1 MAITENTTNY
11 VQQFVETQSN
21 GAVTEP
27 VNGSWIVAFCLH
39 LGVTEP
45 VNVSWLQALCNYYGI
60 TAPLHGSWT
69 IALAFHFNQQ
79 VPINASWWG
88 ALASAEG
95 GGVPVD
101 LIWNQVLTLWNNETT
116 LWKDA
121 QAPPA
126 PTNDGGTFATKL
138 PVITGTAL
146 EGNLVSVLIDG
157 YLYENIVPSSASATE
172 GQWSLQTTELLTGS
186 PSPGTQYQVTTRQY
200 DPSTGLES
208 VADFTDIY
216 IIATAT
222 SVTFDL
228 FDSYGDGW
236 NNSYMYLE
244 QETSPNVWTAI
255 DLPNYQLYG
264 KYFNAAYTG
273 TFVTYWD
280 VGNPPTGTT
289 GMTFE
294 QYDPL
299 SAPPN
304 SGNRS
309 WLQLVDTYIFD
320 LDPGNYR
327 LVSGASG
334 SFATERSAVVKETI
348 GGATITTI
356 PSQPTWSPG
365 TILNGGTFTI
375 V

>member
-11 VQQFVETQSN
+11 VQQFVETQSG

-126 PTNDGGTFATKL
+126 PTNDGGTFTTDL
-138 PVITGTAL
+138 PILTGIASV
-146 EGNLVSVLIDG
+146 GNLVSVLVDG
-157 YLYENIVPSSASATE
+157 YLYENIEPSSASATE
-172 GQWSLQTTELLTGS
+172 GQWSLQTTEKLSGS

-208 VADFTDIY
+208 VADFTDIF
-216 IIATAT
+216 IISTTT

-236 NNSYMYLE
+236 NNAYMYLE
-244 QETSPNVWTAI
+244 QETSPGVWTAL
-255 DLPNYQLYG
+255 DLPNYQIYG
-264 KYFNAAYTG
+264 RYLSSTYTG
-273 TFVTYWD
+273 TFLKYWD
-280 VGNPPTGTT
+280 SANPPTGTT
-289 GMTFE
+289 GMTFLI
-294 QYDPL
+294 YDPL
-299 SAPPN
+299 SAPAN
-304 SGNRS
+304 SPARS
-309 WLQLVDTYIFD
+309 WTQLVDTYIFD
-320 LDPGNYR
+320 LNPGNYR
-327 LVSGASG
+327 LVSGAAG
-334 SFATERSAVVKETI
+334 SYPTERTVVVKETI
-348 GGATITTI
+348 GGATITTVPGQ
-356 PSQPTWSPG
+356 PSWQPG
-365 TILNGGTFTI
+365 TVLNGGTFTI